1 MDTLHVRCSPLRNR
15 ERCSDLIDWD
25 TRGTG
30 QFFDLPIL
38 SKDKNSYSALILAA
52 TDSRLLGSFCPH
64 GMAFLLQAC
73 RSYCRCDFMDKTQ
86 LACLNVS
93 VVFCCIIYNI
103 QYIIWMYDYV
113 VFFAWNQ
120 KLQRFKDAVRTPSLW
135 TLEVIAFDRD
145 EWRGHGTEVASD
157 RPWVWSR
164 LRDMPEVAAVLS
176 DTTREASEWFAGKNM
191 TGALAQSVGWI
202 APILF

>member
-1 MDTLHVRCSPLRNR
+1 M
-15 ERCSDLIDWD
+15 
-25 TRGTG
+25 
-30 QFFDLPIL
+30 
-38 SKDKNSYSALILAA
+38 A

-164 LRDMPEVAAVLS
+164 LRTCQKSQQCSLIRHERQVNDLLEKTWQVHWLS
-176 DTTREASEWFAGKNM
+176 LLVE
-191 TGALAQSVGWI
+191 
-202 APILF
+202 